1 MNALKL
7 NKCDVVFKED
17 THQYFL
23 GDKELHGV
31 TGILSRRL
39 FADKYKAVPP
49 SILAKAAER
58 GSHIHKMC
66 EMVDDL
72 GVTPADCIEA
82 VNYKAL
88 MEREGLRSV
97 ASEYLVTDGEYYASS
112 IDAVYYGS
120 DDSSVVLNDRKTTQ
134 KLDKEYLS
142 WQLSIY
148 AEFFERQNPHI
159 KVEGLTAT
167 WLRGDICEYVPIQR
181 KPGEEVKRLLEADIN
196 NEAFEVEKDGIPDII
211 KDSLSTLS
219 YINGRMKALKAEQ
232 DEIKSK
238 IETYMAEHEISNV
251 TTDLATFSY
260 VGPKTSLKFDEK
272 AFKEAHM
279 DLYKDYVGETTKKGY
294 LTIKFK

>member
-1 MNALKL
+1 MNVLKL

-23 GDKELHGV
+23 GDKELRGV

-72 GVTPADCIEA
+72 GVTPSGCKEA
-82 VNYKAL
+82 MNYKAL

-97 ASEYLVTDGEYYASS
+97 ASEYLVTDGMYYASS

-120 DDSSVVLNDRKTTQ
+120 DVNSVVLNDRKTTQ

-148 AEFFERQNPHI
+148 AEFFERQNPQL
-159 KVEGLTAT
+159 KVERLTAT
-167 WLRGDICEYVPIQR
+167 WLRGDICEYVPIPR
-181 KPGEEVKRLLEADIN
+181 KPGEEVRRLLDADIN
-196 NEAFEVEKDGIPDII
+196 NEPFEAADDGVPDII

-232 DEIKSK
+232 DEIKAK
-238 IETYMAEHEISNV
+238 IETYMAEHEINNV

-272 AFKEAHM
+272 AFKEAHV
-279 DLYKDYVGETTKKGY
+279 DLYKDYVSETTKKGY
-294 LTIKFK
+294 LTIKYK